1 MKIRPPMNFKL
12 IELQECLAK
21 IAGSAQPGGYALPD
35 NMEKI
40 INSLKDGKSSQ
51 EAEVPEKLLSNL
63 NHIYNSGVKIIYNLT
78 TIPNPLTKY
87 LWEKHFEGIYIT
99 ELEGVA
105 IAIDNFSVP
114 TLETM
119 NLIVGHIKFS
129 LENGVNVLVHCE
141 GGLGRTGAVLAATH
155 MAINNIQDADISMSY
170 IKEHYSKYAIDDNS
184 QIEFLRYFGQY
195 YSSILTS
202 LLEYNNDSSH
212 KDEEDLEQCLKGR
225 KIKKCSKISN
235 RIVPASSYVE
245 EEGSLY
251 GPLSDSQ
258 PDYGCSCIVMCLT
271 EVIPDNQR
279 LVQEVIVPYI
289 EKYNHDNK
297 SSLKSEIDMVYV
309 EKLDFSDVLINEVH
323 MNWYDLGLSIR
334 DLYID
339 YSIVV

>member
-1 MKIRPPMNFKL
+1 MKIRPPRPPMNFKL

-35 NMEKI
+35 NMEEI
-40 INSLKDGKSSQ
+40 INSLKDGKSPQ
-51 EAEVPEKLLSNL
+51 EAGVPERLLSNL
-63 NHIYNSGVKIIYNLT
+63 DHIYNSGVKIIYNLT

-87 LWEKHFEGIYIT
+87 LWEKHFQGIYIT

-105 IAIDNFSVP
+105 IAIDNLSVP

-119 NLIVGHIKFS
+119 NSIVGHIKFS
-129 LENGVNVLVHCE
+129 LESGVYVLVHCE
-141 GGLGRTGAVLAATH
+141 GGLGRTGTVLAAAH
-155 MAINNIQDADISMSY
+155 MAINNIQDADISMAY

-202 LLEYNNDSSH
+202 LLEYNNDSSP
-212 KDEEDLEQCLKGR
+212 KDEANPEQCLTGR
-225 KIKKCSKISN
+225 KIKKCSKVSN
-235 RIVPASSYVE
+235 KIFPIDNDVE
-245 EEGSLY
+245 EEIRAVS
-251 GPLSDSQ
+251 PLDLQ

-271 EVIPDNQR
+271 EVVPDNQR
-279 LVQEVIVPYI
+279 LVQEVIVPYL

-309 EKLDFSDVLINEVH
+309 EKLDFSDILIN
-323 MNWYDLGLSIR
+323 
-334 DLYID
+334 
-339 YSIVV
+339 